1 MIRKP
6 LLPPLALL
14 GALAACFLSC
24 SQYKPFDSVSF
35 LRQEYAKQLGPQL
48 GAQLTV
54 PFELDGE
61 VRAALERHTQPAP
74 SELRTINQ
82 VMKFIFEDLDLHYSL
97 LPTRN
102 AVATYRTR
110 QGNCL
115 SFVNLFVGVA
125 RAKSLNPFYVEVT
138 DYTRWNHRAGMVVSQ
153 GHIVAGMYLDGELK
167 TYDFLPYRPKAYKK
181 FNPIDDVTAAAHF
194 YNNLGAEALMDGD
207 LAKARELLTLATLDG
222 DLAKARELL
231 TLATRIQPKL
241 DQALNNLGVVQARS
255 GDWDGALATYQ
266 KGLALDA
273 ANPMILTNVA
283 RVYQQTG
290 RADEADKVLS
300 QVEGTNNT
308 NPFFYVYQG
317 EVALSRGDE
326 DKALDYMVK
335 ALRLDSEAPE
345 VHVGF
350 VKVYL
355 AVGDMEKARH
365 HLERALQ
372 LDATNPEALRFAT
385 MLGK

>member
-6 LLPPLALL
+6 LLLPLALL
-14 GALAACFLSC
+14 GALAAFSLSC
-24 SQYKPFDSVSF
+24 SEYQPFDSVGF
-35 LRQEYAKQLGPQL
+35 LRQEYTKQLGPQL
-48 GAQLTV
+48 AAQLTV

-61 VRAALERHTQPAP
+61 VRTALESHTQPAP

-97 LPTRN
+97 LPTRD
-102 AVATYRTR
+102 AVGTFRTR

-207 LAKARELLTLATLDG
+207 LAKARELLTLAT
-222 DLAKARELL
+222 
-231 TLATRIQPKL
+231 RIQPKL
-241 DQALNNLGVVQARS
+241 DKALNNLGVVLARS

-290 RADEADKVLS
+290 RAGEADKVLS
-300 QVEGTNNT
+300 QVEETNNT

>member
-1 MIRKP
+1 MLPMIRK
-6 LLPPLALL
+6 LRQLIPPL
-14 GALAACFLSC
+14 GALAALALAAC
-24 SQYKPFDSVSF
+24 SQYKPFDSVGF
-35 LRQEYAKQLGPQL
+35 LRQQIAQKVGPEAAAKV
-48 GAQLTV
+48 TI
-54 PFELDGE
+54 PFELNDD
-61 VRAALERHTQPAP
+61 VRAAMEKHMRPVP
-74 SELRTINQ
+74 SELRQVNQ
-82 VMKFIFEDLDLHYSL
+82 VLTFIFENLDLHYSL
-97 LPTRN
+97 TPTHD
-102 AVATYRTR
+102 AVGTFRTH

-125 RAKSLNPFYVEVT
+125 RTKNLSPFYVEVT

-153 GHIVAGMYLDGELK
+153 GHIVAGMWMDGELK
-167 TYDFLPYRPKAYKK
+167 TYDFIPYRPKAYKK
-181 FNPIDDVTAAAHF
+181 FNPIDDVAAAAHF

-207 LAKARELLTLATLDG
+207 LPKARQ
-222 DLAKARELL
+222 LL
-231 TLATRIQPKL
+231 TLATRIDPRL
-241 DQALNNLGVVQARS
+241 DKALNNLGVVLARS

-266 KGLALDA
+266 KGLALDPQNA
-273 ANPMILTNVA
+273 MILTNMA

-290 RADEADKVLS
+290 RAKEADTVLS
-300 QVEGTNNT
+300 KVDETNNT

-317 EVALSRGDE
+317 EVALSRGEE
-326 DKALDYMVK
+326 DKALEYMTK

-355 AVGDMEKARH
+355 AMGDMEKARH
-365 HLERALQ
+365 YLERALK

>member
-1 MIRKP
+1 MPPAILSFVPTTKTALP
-6 LLPPLALL
+6 LLLGLALT
-14 GALAACFLSC
+14 ACSE
-24 SQYKPFDSVSF
+24 YKPFDSVGF
-35 LRQEYAKQLGPQL
+35 LRQEYAKQVGPEAA
-48 GAQLTV
+48 AQVSV
-54 PFELDGE
+54 PFELNEE
-61 VRAALERHTQPAP
+61 VRAAMEKHMRPAP
-74 SELRTINQ
+74 SELRQVNQ
-82 VMKFIFEDLDLHYSL
+82 VLEFIFEHLDLHYSL
-97 LPTRN
+97 TPTHD
-102 AVATYRTR
+102 AIGTFRTR

-153 GHIVAGMYLDGELK
+153 GHIVAGMWMDGELK
-167 TYDFLPYRPKAYKK
+167 TYDFLPYKPKAYKK

-207 LAKARELLTLATLDG
+207 MP
-222 DLAKARELL
+222 KARELL
-231 TLATRIQPKL
+231 TLATRIAPRL
-241 DQALNNLGVVQARS
+241 DKALNNLGVLLART
-255 GDWDGALATYQ
+255 GDWDGALAAYQ
-266 KGLALDA
+266 KGLSLDP
-273 ANPMILTNVA
+273 ANAMILTNMA

-290 RADEADKVLS
+290 RGGEADKVLS
-300 QVEGTNNT
+300 RVDETNNT
-308 NPFFYVYQG
+308 NPFFFVYQG
-317 EVALSRGDE
+317 EVALSHGDE